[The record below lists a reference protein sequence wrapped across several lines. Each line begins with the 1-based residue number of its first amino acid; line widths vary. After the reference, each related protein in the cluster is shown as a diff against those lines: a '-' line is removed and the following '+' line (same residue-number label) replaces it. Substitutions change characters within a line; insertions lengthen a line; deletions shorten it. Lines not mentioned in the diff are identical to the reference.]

1 MQRKVIIY
9 RDLLL
14 PYSETFIPAQVES
27 LTTYQGFY
35 VGTSRTENATAFIP
49 SDRSIA
55 LSDRVAAAAFWKM
68 ALKLGGIVE
77 GQWLRSLQAL
87 SADLI
92 HAHFGI
98 DGIWAL
104 FLARKL
110 GLPLV
115 VTFHGNDATG
125 MDRHPLGQGR
135 VNPLDF
141 FLQRGQ
147 FFRDLYVSRR
157 GQLFAEATCIIAVSE
172 FIREQLIQKGC
183 PAEKVKVHYIGVDVD
198 KFTPDPTIPREPVV
212 LFVGRLVEKKGCEYL
227 IRAIAQV
234 QTILPDVELVVI
246 GDGPL
251 RSALEQQAANSLKRY
266 RFLGAQSPEVV
277 QNWMNRAAVFSVPSM
292 TARSGDA
299 EGFGMVFAEAQAM
312 ALPVVSFA
320 TGGVPE
326 AVAHGETGFL
336 APEGD
341 WETLAKYLLTMLQEP
356 QIRERF
362 AIAGRQRI
370 TQHFNLKHN
379 TAKLEAIYDSVLAK
393 TG

>member
-27 LTTYQGFY
+27 LTTYTGYY
-35 VGTSRTENATAFIP
+35 VGTSRTGNAASLIS
-49 SDRSIA
+49 SDRSLT
-55 LSDRVAAAAFWKM
+55 LSDRVASPAFWKM
-68 ALKLGGIVE
+68 ALKLGGVVQ
-77 GQWLRSLQAL
+77 GPWLRSLQAL
-87 SADLI
+87 SANLI

-125 MDRHPLGQGR
+125 MDRHPSGQAR

-141 FLQRGQ
+141 FWKRGQ

-157 GQLFAEATCIIAVSE
+157 AQLFAEAACVIAVSE

-198 KFTPDPTIPREPVV
+198 KFTPDPAVPREPVV

-234 QTILPDVELVVI
+234 QTILPDIELVVI

-266 RFLGAQSPEVV
+266 RFLGAQSPAVV
-277 QNWMNRAAVFSVPSM
+277 QDWMNRAAVFSVPSIKAQ
-292 TARSGDA
+292 TGDA

-312 ALPVVSFA
+312 GLPVVSFA

-326 AVAHGETGFL
+326 AIAHGETGFL

-341 WETLAKYLLTMLQEP
+341 WETLAKYLLTLLQEP
-356 QIRERF
+356 HIGERF
-362 AIAGRQRI
+362 AIAGRERI
-370 TQHFNLKHN
+370 AKHFNLKHN
-379 TAKLEAIYDSVLAK
+379 TAQLEAIYDSVLAK

>member
-1 MQRKVIIY
+1 MQRRVIIY

-27 LTTYQGFY
+27 LTAYTGFY
-35 VGTSRTENATAFIP
+35 VGTSRTTNAAALIP
-49 SDRSIA
+49 PDRSLT
-55 LSDRVAAAAFWKM
+55 LSDRVSSPAFWKM

-77 GQWLRSLQAL
+77 SQWLRSLQKL
-87 SADLI
+87 SAHLI

-98 DGIWAL
+98 DGIWGL

-125 MDRHPLGQGR
+125 MDRHPSGQVR

-141 FLQRGQ
+141 LFKRGQ

-157 GQLFAEATCIIAVSE
+157 GQLFAEAACVIAVSE
-172 FIREQLIQKGC
+172 FIREQLIKKGC
-183 PAEKVKVHYIGVDVD
+183 PAEKVTVHYIGVDVD
-198 KFTPDPTIPREPVV
+198 KFTPNPAIAREPVV
-212 LFVGRLVEKKGCEYL
+212 LFVGRLVEKKGCGHL

-234 QTILPDVELVVI
+234 QTTLPTVELVVI

-251 RSALEQQAANSLKRY
+251 RSTLEQQADNLLKHY
-266 RFLGAQSPEVV
+266 RFLGAQSPEAV
-277 QNWMNRAAVFSVPSM
+277 QGWMNRAAVFSVPSI
-292 TARSGDA
+292 TARTGDA

-312 ALPVVSFA
+312 ELPVVSFA

-341 WETLAKYLLTMLQEP
+341 WETLAKYLLTLLQET
-356 QIRERF
+356 QLRQRF
-362 AIAGRQRI
+362 AAAGRQRI
-370 TQHFNLKHN
+370 IQHFNLKHN

-393 TG
+393 SG

>member
-1 MQRKVIIY
+1 MQRRVIIY

-27 LTTYQGFY
+27 LTAYTGFY
-35 VGTSRTENATAFIP
+35 VGTSRTANAAALIP
-49 SDRSIA
+49 VDRSLT
-55 LSDRVAAAAFWKM
+55 LSDRVASPAVWKM
-68 ALKLGGIVE
+68 VLKLGGVVQS
-77 GQWLRSLQAL
+77 QWLRSLQEL
-87 SADLI
+87 SAELI

-98 DGIWAL
+98 DGIWGL

-125 MDRHPLGQGR
+125 MDRYSSGHVR

-141 FLQRGQ
+141 LFQRGQ

-157 GQLFAEATCIIAVSE
+157 GQLFAEATCVIAVSE

-183 PAEKVKVHYIGVDVD
+183 PADKVTVHYIGVDIN
-198 KFTPDPTIPREPVV
+198 KFTPNPAIAREPIV

-251 RSALEQQAANSLKRY
+251 RSTLEQQAVSSLKHH
-266 RFLGAQSPEVV
+266 RFLGAQSPEAV
-277 QNWMNRAAVFSVPSM
+277 QGWMNRAAVFSVPSI
-292 TARSGDA
+292 TARTGDA

-312 ALPVVSFA
+312 ELPVVSFA

-341 WETLAKYLLTMLQEP
+341 WETLAKYLLTLLQEP
-356 QIRERF
+356 QVRQNF
-362 AIAGRQRI
+362 AAAGRQRMI
-370 TQHFNLKHN
+370 QHFNLKHN

-393 TG
+393 SG